1 MNIPSSHQLA
11 GCTMLLTA
19 ARVLPTLYL
28 DCSKFTHPMN
38 SKARCLARRSPLSC
52 ESIRSRPG
60 QTIAFCFALSGLHA
74 CLSALLCTSLPR
86 VDLRMQVGILTG
98 IIPTH
103 AERFEGKPFPTARET
118 SESLTRP
125 AESARPRLR
134 VWGGKYWPLRG
145 YMKSTLYSMI

>member
-1 MNIPSSHQLA
+1 MNTPSSHQLA

-19 ARVLPTLYL
+19 ARVLPSLCL
-28 DCSKFTHPMN
+28 NCPQFTHPMN

-60 QTIAFCFALSGLHA
+60 QTIALCFALSGLHA

-134 VWGGKYWPLRG
+134 VWGGRKYWPLRG
-145 YMKSTLYSMI
+145 YMNTLYSMI